1 MICIV
6 RRWYNQIRNISVKT
20 NDMHLNIKSRGDDR
34 LNYVQPIRDKKKI
47 QTMKTVLKAKDEKYY
62 IMFLIGINVGLRV
75 SDILTLKVSDVRDR
89 THINIVEKKTG
100 KTKRFL
106 LNSKMQA
113 ELTDYISKFS
123 LSDDDYLI
131 RSRKGKNQPIRR
143 DRAYKILNEAAQEI
157 GLDEI
162 GTHSMRKTFGYW
174 HYQKYK
180 DVALLQHL
188 FNHANSAVTLRY
200 IGVNQDI
207 MDQSV
212 SDFFL

>member
-1 MICIV
+1 M
-6 RRWYNQIRNISVKT
+6 
-20 NDMHLNIKSRGDDR
+20 
-34 LNYVQPIRDKKKI
+34 NYVQPIRDKKKI
-47 QTMKTVLKAKDEKYY
+47 QTMKTILKAKDEKYY

-75 SDILTLKVSDVRDR
+75 SDILTLKVSDVLDR
-89 THINIVEKKTG
+89 SHIHIVEKKTG
-100 KTKRFL
+100 KIKRFL
-106 LNSKMQA
+106 LNTRMQS
-113 ELTDYISKFS
+113 ELTAYINKYK
-123 LSDDDYLI
+123 LTQNDYLI
-131 RSRKGKNQPIRR
+131 QSRKGKNQPIKR

-157 GLDEI
+157 GLNEI

-180 DVALLQHL
+180 DIALLQHL

>member
-1 MICIV
+1 M
-6 RRWYNQIRNISVKT
+6 
-20 NDMHLNIKSRGDDR
+20 
-34 LNYVQPIRDKKKI
+34 NYVQPIRDKKKI

-89 THINIVEKKTG
+89 THINIIEKKTS

-106 LNSKMQA
+106 LNSQMQA
-113 ELTDYISKFS
+113 ELNTYIEKFNLTDE
-123 LSDDDYLI
+123 DYLI
-131 RSRKGKNQPIRR
+131 RSRKGKNQPIKR

-157 GLDEI
+157 GLD
-162 GTHSMRKTFGYW
+162 
-174 HYQKYK
+174 QKYK
-180 DVALLQHL
+180 DIALLQHL

>member
-1 MICIV
+1 MSLTSFTV
-6 RRWYNQIRNISVKT
+6 RSRNA
-20 NDMHLNIKSRGDDR
+20 L
-34 LNYVQPIRDKKKI
+34 
-47 QTMKTVLKAKDEKYY
+47 
-62 IMFLIGINVGLRV
+62 
-75 SDILTLKVSDVRDR
+75 
-89 THINIVEKKTG
+89 
-100 KTKRFL
+100 
-106 LNSKMQA
+106 
-113 ELTDYISKFS
+113 
-123 LSDDDYLI
+123 
-131 RSRKGKNQPIRR
+131 RSRKGKNQPIKR

-157 GLDEI
+157 GLGEI

>member
-1 MICIV
+1 
-6 RRWYNQIRNISVKT
+6 
-20 NDMHLNIKSRGDDR
+20 
-34 LNYVQPIRDKKKI
+34 
-47 QTMKTVLKAKDEKYY
+47 MKTVLKAKDEKYY
-62 IMFLIGINVGLRV
+62 IMFLIGINVGLRL
-75 SDILTLKVSDVRDR
+75 SDILTLKVSDLWNR

-106 LNSKMQA
+106 LNSQMQA
-113 ELTDYISKFS
+113 ELTEYIDKFS
-123 LSDDDYLI
+123 LADDDYLI
-131 RSRKGKNQPIRR
+131 RSRKGKNQPIKR
-143 DRAYKILNEAAQEI
+143 DRAYKILNAAAQEI
-157 GLDEI
+157 GLGEI

>member
-1 MICIV
+1 
-6 RRWYNQIRNISVKT
+6 
-20 NDMHLNIKSRGDDR
+20 
-34 LNYVQPIRDKKKI
+34 
-47 QTMKTVLKAKDEKYY
+47 
-62 IMFLIGINVGLRV
+62 
-75 SDILTLKVSDVRDR
+75 
-89 THINIVEKKTG
+89 
-100 KTKRFL
+100 
-106 LNSKMQA
+106 MQA
-113 ELTDYISKFS
+113 ELTEYIDKFS
-123 LSDDDYLI
+123 LADDDYLI
-131 RSRKGKNQPIRR
+131 RSRKGKNQPIKR

-157 GLDEI
+157 GLGEI

-212 SDFFL
+212 SDFLLD

>member
-1 MICIV
+1 M
-6 RRWYNQIRNISVKT
+6 
-20 NDMHLNIKSRGDDR
+20 
-34 LNYVQPIRDKKKI
+34 NYVQPIRDKKKI

-62 IMFLIGINVGLRV
+62 IMFLIGINVGLRL
-75 SDILTLKVSDVRDR
+75 SDILTLRVSDVRDR

-106 LNSKMQA
+106 LNSQMQA
-113 ELTDYISKFS
+113 ELTEYINKFS

-131 RSRKGKNQPIRR
+131 RSRKGKNQPIKR
-143 DRAYKILNEAAQEI
+143 DRAYKVLNEAAQEI

-180 DVALLQHL
+180 DIALLQHL

>member
-1 MICIV
+1 M
-6 RRWYNQIRNISVKT
+6 
-20 NDMHLNIKSRGDDR
+20 
-34 LNYVQPIRDKKKI
+34 NYVQPIRDKKKI

-143 DRAYKILNEAAQEI
+143 DRK
-157 GLDEI
+157 
-162 GTHSMRKTFGYW
+162 
-174 HYQKYK
+174 
-180 DVALLQHL
+180 
-188 FNHANSAVTLRY
+188 
-200 IGVNQDI
+200 
-207 MDQSV
+207 
-212 SDFFL
+212 SDWTKLEPIPCARPLATGITRSTKMSRCSSIYSTMPIPLSHCAISG

>member
-1 MICIV
+1 M
-6 RRWYNQIRNISVKT
+6 
-20 NDMHLNIKSRGDDR
+20 
-34 LNYVQPIRDKKKI
+34 NYVQPIRDKKKI

-62 IMFLIGINVGLRV
+62 IMFLVGINVGLRI

-131 RSRKGKNQPIRR
+131 RSRKGKNRGAVSCE
-143 DRAYKILNEAAQEI
+143 D
-157 GLDEI
+157 D
-162 GTHSMRKTFGYW
+162 F
-174 HYQKYK
+174 
-180 DVALLQHL
+180 VACFVFHDNCLLY
-188 FNHANSAVTLRY
+188 TGCLRP
-200 IGVNQDI
+200 GEWPRWP
-207 MDQSV
+207 M
-212 SDFFL
+212 

>member
-1 MICIV
+1 M
-6 RRWYNQIRNISVKT
+6 
-20 NDMHLNIKSRGDDR
+20 
-34 LNYVQPIRDKKKI
+34 NYVQPIRDKKKI

-174 HYQKYK
+174 RGCK
-180 DVALLQHL
+180 
-188 FNHANSAVTLRY
+188 
-200 IGVNQDI
+200 
-207 MDQSV
+207 
-212 SDFFL
+212 

>member
-1 MICIV
+1 M
-6 RRWYNQIRNISVKT
+6 
-20 NDMHLNIKSRGDDR
+20 
-34 LNYVQPIRDKKKI
+34 NYVQPIRDKKKI

-106 LNSKMQA
+106 LNSQMQT
-113 ELTDYISKFS
+113 ELTDYINKFS
-123 LSDDDYLI
+123 LDNDDYLI
-131 RSRKGKNQPIRR
+131 RSRKGKNQPIKR

-157 GLDEI
+157 GLD
-162 GTHSMRKTFGYW
+162 
-174 HYQKYK
+174 QKYK
-180 DVALLQHL
+180 DIALLQHL

>member
-1 MICIV
+1 M
-6 RRWYNQIRNISVKT
+6 
-20 NDMHLNIKSRGDDR
+20 
-34 LNYVQPIRDKKKI
+34 
-47 QTMKTVLKAKDEKYY
+47 
-62 IMFLIGINVGLRV
+62 GLRV
-75 SDILTLKVSDVRDR
+75 SDILTLKVSDVKDR
-89 THINIVEKKTG
+89 THINITEKKTG
-100 KTKRFL
+100 KVKRFL
-106 LNSKMQA
+106 LNSQMQA
-113 ELTDYISKFS
+113 ELTDYIDKFS

-131 RSRKGKNQPIRR
+131 RSRKGDNQPIRR
-143 DRAYKILNEAAQEI
+143 DRAYKVLNEAAREI
-157 GLDEI
+157 GLGEI

>member
-1 MICIV
+1 M
-6 RRWYNQIRNISVKT
+6 
-20 NDMHLNIKSRGDDR
+20 
-34 LNYVQPIRDKKKI
+34 NYVQPIRDKKKI

-62 IMFLIGINVGLRV
+62 IMFLVGINVGLRI
-75 SDILTLKVSDVRDR
+75 SDILTLKVSDV
-89 THINIVEKKTG
+89 
-100 KTKRFL
+100 
-106 LNSKMQA
+106 
-113 ELTDYISKFS
+113 
-123 LSDDDYLI
+123 
-131 RSRKGKNQPIRR
+131 R

>member
-1 MICIV
+1 MLKIHINRSKQYV
-6 RRWYNQIRNISVKT
+6 LYG
-20 NDMHLNIKSRGDDR
+20 KSGDDK

-47 QTMKTVLKAKDEKYY
+47 QTMKTVLKANDEKYY
-62 IMFLIGINVGLRV
+62 IMFLIGINVGLRI

-89 THINIVEKKTG
+89 THVNIVEKKTG

-106 LNSKMQA
+106 LNPQMQA
-113 ELTDYISKFS
+113 ELTEYIDKFN
-123 LSDDDYLI
+123 LADDHYLI
-131 RSRKGKNQPIRR
+131 RSRKGDNQPIKR
-143 DRAYKILNEAAQEI
+143 DRAYKILNEAAHEI
-157 GLDEI
+157 GLGEI

-180 DVALLQHL
+180 DIALLQHL

-200 IGVNQDI
+200 IGVDQDI